1 MFLHYRTTKVKYV
14 ATAHAYSP
22 ESGGKRIKGK
32 KERLRES
39 KEEGQGGEGGG
50 GGVEG
55 EDPIVFFSP
64 PAGFITVSRRMRE
77 REKERNSASDD
88 R

>member
-1 MFLHYRTTKVKYV
+1 M

-22 ESGGKRIKGK
+22 ESGGKRGIKGK

-39 KEEGQGGEGGG
+39 KEKGQGGEG

>member
-1 MFLHYRTTKVKYV
+1 M

-22 ESGGKRIKGK
+22 ESGGKRGIKGK

-39 KEEGQGGEGGG
+39 KEEGQGGEGGRG
-50 GGVEG
+50 GEG

-64 PAGFITVSRRMRE
+64 PAGFITISRRMRE